1 MKHIHTK
8 YLGST
13 RPFLAM
19 AEPKK
24 VSLCSF
30 GLAKTFLCAML
41 AASPILTYAQ
51 NGEEA
56 ATTDEDGKKVHVA
69 FREVEKDD
77 LLGGVSVVDV
87 KELTKKNFT
96 TYSMDNMQG
105 YVGGWN
111 GASLWGYSDA
121 LILVDGVPRSANNVK
136 TDEIETITF
145 MKGAQAV
152 VLYGS
157 KGANG
162 VVLITTKRGQR
173 GDMRINVRANTGWDV
188 AKSFP
193 TYLSAAEYMTYYN
206 KARQNDGLG
215 DLYSAT
221 DIYNYGSG
229 LNPYRYPDVNFYS
242 GEYIG
247 KVKNTTNAT
256 AEIEGGGKFATYY
269 ANIGY
274 ERAGDYFKFGEAA
287 DNFTQR
293 LNVRGNVDMRLNDD
307 ISAYVNTTAS
317 FYDSR
322 SANGGSYWEAA
333 ASFRPNRV
341 APLIP
346 TSLIDPNA
354 SSVWEMLGSSENIF
368 NGCFLGGTQNDM
380 TNMFGNYYAAGNAK
394 YTSRNFTFDVGLDFS
409 LDKLVKGLS
418 FHTMFAVDYATSYT
432 TSYNNSYATY
442 SPIWSSYGGK
452 EVIVGLEKFGLDE
465 RTATQNIS
473 GSADTQTINFNAH
486 FDYARTFG
494 GVHNVSAMLLANGYQ
509 QTVSGEYHRTSN
521 ANLGLNLSYDY
532 AKKYFATFGM
542 AAIHSAKLAE
552 GHREALS
559 PSMTLGWNISK
570 EKFMEGSIF
579 NDLMLSASLSQLN
592 TDFGIDEYYMYSGS
606 YTQNSSAWW
615 GWRDGISLNPAIV
628 NRGANENL
636 TFLKR
641 KEFSVNLRA
650 SMLDNRLTADLSW
663 FTSTLNGKV
672 IRPTNMY
679 PNYMFTYW
687 PEASFIP
694 YVNYDNDKRNGF
706 DISVNYKEKFGEV
719 EFMAGAN
726 FTYYNTEATKRDD
739 SSFSDTYQYRQGK
752 PLDAIWGYECIGYFT
767 SPEDVLNSPSQAA
780 LSGNIKKGD
789 LKYKDQNND
798 GIIDTKDQIYLGKGG
813 WYGSPYTIGVNLSAK
828 WKGFTLFVL
837 ATGGWG
843 GKGVKNNSYYWI
855 SGENKYSEVVR
866 GAWTEETAATATYPR
881 LTTQDGANNNT
892 TSTYWLYS
900 TDALRLSKVQL
911 TYDFANNLFQNT
923 WIKGVS
929 AYISGSNLLTI
940 APERKI
946 LEMNV
951 GSAPQTRFYNMGVKM
966 TF

>member
-1 MKHIHTK
+1 
-8 YLGST
+8 
-13 RPFLAM
+13 
-19 AEPKK
+19 
-24 VSLCSF
+24 
-30 GLAKTFLCAML
+30 
-41 AASPILTYAQ
+41 
-51 NGEEA
+51 
-56 ATTDEDGKKVHVA
+56 
-69 FREVEKDD
+69 
-77 LLGGVSVVDV
+77 
-87 KELTKKNFT
+87 
-96 TYSMDNMQG
+96 
-105 YVGGWN
+105 
-111 GASLWGYSDA
+111 
-121 LILVDGVPRSANNVK
+121 
-136 TDEIETITF
+136 
-145 MKGAQAV
+145 
-152 VLYGS
+152 
-157 KGANG
+157 
-162 VVLITTKRGQR
+162 
-173 GDMRINVRANTGWDV
+173 
-188 AKSFP
+188 
-193 TYLSAAEYMTYYN
+193 
-206 KARQNDGLG
+206 
-215 DLYSAT
+215 
-221 DIYNYGSG
+221 
-229 LNPYRYPDVNFYS
+229 
-242 GEYIG
+242 
-247 KVKNTTNAT
+247 
-256 AEIEGGGKFATYY
+256 
-269 ANIGY
+269 
-274 ERAGDYFKFGEAA
+274 
-287 DNFTQR
+287 
-293 LNVRGNVDMRLNDD
+293 
-307 ISAYVNTTAS
+307 
-317 FYDSR
+317 
-322 SANGGSYWEAA
+322 
-333 ASFRPNRV
+333 
-341 APLIP
+341 
-346 TSLIDPNA
+346 
-354 SSVWEMLGSSENIF
+354 
-368 NGCFLGGTQNDM
+368 
-380 TNMFGNYYAAGNAK
+380 
-394 YTSRNFTFDVGLDFS
+394 
-409 LDKLVKGLS
+409 
-418 FHTMFAVDYATSYT
+418 
-432 TSYNNSYATY
+432 
-442 SPIWSSYGGK
+442 
-452 EVIVGLEKFGLDE
+452 
-465 RTATQNIS
+465 
-473 GSADTQTINFNAH
+473 
-486 FDYARTFG
+486 
-494 GVHNVSAMLLANGYQ
+494 
-509 QTVSGEYHRTSN
+509 
-521 ANLGLNLSYDY
+521 
-532 AKKYFATFGM
+532 
-542 AAIHSAKLAE
+542 
-552 GHREALS
+552 
-559 PSMTLGWNISK
+559 
-570 EKFMEGSIF
+570 MEGSIF

-592 TDFGIDEYYMYSGS
+592 TDLGIDEYYMYSGS

-798 GIIDTKDQIYLGKGG
+798 GIIDTKDQICLGKGG